1 MEMRNIITNQISK
14 CASGIALF
22 MIGCNTGSN
31 SSEVNYTLMPESIKQ
46 SIQFVENKLENKLEK
61 FNMLVHSQNEL
72 TKNKYYVQTKQALDS
87 YEIICNLSYEINS
100 EIMGLENLSRKEFDF
115 DKEIFMICES
125 DNVLAKKI
133 NWDLKI

>member
-1 MEMRNIITNQISK
+1 
-14 CASGIALF
+14 
-22 MIGCNTGSN
+22 
-31 SSEVNYTLMPESIKQ
+31 NYTLMPESIKQ
-46 SIQFVENKLENKLEK
+46 SIQIEENKLENKLEK

-72 TKNKYYVQTKQALDS
+72 TKNKDYVQTKQALDS